1 MYVAGVTASVTV
13 TVNAKLPSAVGVP
26 EIVSVVALANDVNPS
41 PEGSAPEVTA
51 HVPAV
56 GTVNVLDVYDF
67 PTAAF
72 ARAMG
77 VVSAEAESDGA
88 NVSPASTRIET
99 TPSDAPLVNRDPN
112 DRKFIFCVVTL
123 RIAPHP
129 LSSLN
134 NALIYCLAH
143 LHELG
148 NSGKSPE
155 LLPIPHLNCRNGNSM
170 VTRYQQ
176 QILQSTH
183 SDSFL
188 MGIVVK

>member
-77 VVSAEAESDGA
+77 VVSAEAESDG
-88 NVSPASTRIET
+88 V
-99 TPSDAPLVNRDPN
+99 TP
-112 DRKFIFCVVTL
+112 
-123 RIAPHP
+123 
-129 LSSLN
+129 
-134 NALIYCLAH
+134 
-143 LHELG
+143 
-148 NSGKSPE
+148 
-155 LLPIPHLNCRNGNSM
+155 
-170 VTRYQQ
+170 
-176 QILQSTH
+176 
-183 SDSFL
+183 
-188 MGIVVK
+188 